1 MVFVAGPRQVGKT
14 TLARSLRGARAGY
27 LNWDVA
33 LDRERILRGELP
45 PGRLW
50 VFDEL
55 HKYRRWR
62 NYLKGLF
69 DARPARQRILVTGS
83 GRLDLYR
90 FGGDSLQ
97 GRYHLLRLHPFS
109 AAELGVKTPGGL
121 RDLLT
126 LGGFPEPYL
135 SGSETEARRWSREH
149 RTLLV
154 REEVAGLERIQ
165 DLGHLELLVLRLP
178 ELVGSPLSVNA
189 IREDL
194 QISHKAVTAWL
205 AALERLFAIFRVPP
219 LGAPRIRAVK
229 KEQKHYHFEWSVVGS
244 DAARFENLVA
254 CHLLKWV
261 HFEQDARG
269 RDVEL
274 RYFRD
279 TDGREVDF
287 VVVDGRRPVR
297 LIECKWSD
305 APVDRSLRYLRAK
318 FPDAEAWQISAT
330 GSRDYQTEEGIR
342 VAPALTLLGTL
353 V

>member
-1 MVFVAGPRQVGKT
+1 M
-14 TLARSLRGARAGY
+14 
-27 LNWDVA
+27 
-33 LDRERILRGELP
+33 
-45 PGRLW
+45 
-50 VFDEL
+50 
-55 HKYRRWR
+55 
-62 NYLKGLF
+62 
-69 DARPARQRILVTGS
+69 
-83 GRLDLYR
+83 
-90 FGGDSLQ
+90 
-97 GRYHLLRLHPFS
+97 
-109 AAELGVKTPGGL
+109 
-121 RDLLT
+121 
-126 LGGFPEPYL
+126 
-135 SGSETEARRWSREH
+135 
-149 RTLLV
+149 
-154 REEVAGLERIQ
+154 
-165 DLGHLELLVLRLP
+165 
-178 ELVGSPLSVNA
+178 SVNA